1 MQSWQCIV
9 RWVLYD
15 DDEYHNGDN
24 FGHDNIDDVVDDD
37 DDDEAFAAELKF
49 TWLLQ
54 FAIK

>member
-1 MQSWQCIV
+1 MQSWQCID